1 MLFLWDIICVLWL
14 LEPIVLLPLLHID
27 MSAGLQITGWP
38 AHDSPVS
45 SVLFGPAETSIF
57 SLGSDGKIF
66 EWSLHNQGQIIWSR
80 DCSRF
85 CNPESFNKRMHE
97 VALDSNGKRLLAT
110 SGLVRAPIYQVQGHE
125 RGLRTLPHTA
135 PITSVDWHP
144 TRPIYVT
151 GSEDHSVRV
160 TSILWYSMLSSL
172 PLRFCWL
179 SSSMECCSVE
189 WPPRDEPVPWILMIF
204 LIISSR

>member
-1 MLFLWDIICVLWL
+1 MYFRFFYLKTV
-14 LEPIVLLPLLHID
+14 LPLGEDPPAITSLCFNHNGKILAASATDGMIHMFD

-160 TSILWYSMLSSL
+160 TSIL
-172 PLRFCWL
+172 
-179 SSSMECCSVE
+179 
-189 WPPRDEPVPWILMIF
+189 
-204 LIISSR
+204 